1 MSPRDEWNEPVP
13 VRLCAVIRGL
23 RGLRGSG
30 FFLCGLCDLCGLCV
44 KSRYALLRDSVTPC
58 LRGQPGSICQSRK
71 DLFESG
77 QSSNS
82 LSDDQSMDVMRAL
95 VRVDTLEVRHM
106 THGGIFGENAVCTK
120 QAPRFARNIR
130 RDADVVSLGERNLLR
145 CKLAR
150 ILEPTD
156 MQ

>member
-1 MSPRDEWNEPVP
+1 MERARSCSP
-13 VRLCAVIRGL
+13 LCRHSRPSRASRFRFFSLRASAISAISAV
-23 RGLRGSG
+23 S
-30 FFLCGLCDLCGLCV
+30 
-44 KSRYALLRDSVTPC
+44 ALKAVTLFSVTPC

-82 LSDDQSMDVMRAL
+82 LSDDQSMDVMRAH